1 VKWVY
6 NDGGL
11 YEAGYRYHVNDCV
24 ARALAIV
31 TQQPYREVQAA
42 LKALDPVNPRGR
54 GGFPKFLTARGFEFF
69 PCTAA
74 VVHLSADELPS
85 GRIVVQIKEHLAA
98 VIDGVLHDT
107 YDCSRRDS
115 VRVKGYWA
123 LPSSV
128 ESAAAGK
135 SFILK
140 GSGYDF

>member
-1 VKWVY
+1 
-6 NDGGL
+6 
-11 YEAGYRYHVNDCV
+11 
-24 ARALAIV
+24 
-31 TQQPYREVQAA
+31 
-42 LKALDPVNPRGR
+42 
-54 GGFPKFLTARGFEFF
+54 
-69 PCTAA
+69 
-74 VVHLSADELPS
+74 
-85 GRIVVQIKEHLAA
+85 VQIKEHLAA

>member
-1 VKWVY
+1 
-6 NDGGL
+6 
-11 YEAGYRYHVNDCV
+11 VNDCV

-74 VVHLSADELPS
+74 VVHLSVDELPS